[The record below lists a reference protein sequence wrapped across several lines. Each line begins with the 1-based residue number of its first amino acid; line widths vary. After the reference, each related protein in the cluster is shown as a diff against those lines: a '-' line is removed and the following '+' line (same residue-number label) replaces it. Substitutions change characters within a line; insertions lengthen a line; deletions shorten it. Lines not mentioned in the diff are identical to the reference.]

1 MKYEK
6 SSKRLE
12 PQNNCMD
19 RESFEE
25 TTHDFLVSNR
35 PCVDSGP
42 KMKALTN

>member
-25 TTHDFLVSNR
+25 TTHDFFSYQSC
-35 PCVDSGP
+35 PAQIVDVI
-42 KMKALTN
+42 